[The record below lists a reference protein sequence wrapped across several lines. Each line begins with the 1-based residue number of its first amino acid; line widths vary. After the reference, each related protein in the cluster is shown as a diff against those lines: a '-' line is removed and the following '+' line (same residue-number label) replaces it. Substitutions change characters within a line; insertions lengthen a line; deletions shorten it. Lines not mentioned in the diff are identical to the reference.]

1 MPTKIRELK
10 INVDDK
16 KILIQQSPNR
26 LTMVEYQKH
35 EGKFVQLSF
44 DPSQLVDL
52 TPETC
57 GLSPQSDLSDRTV
70 RLRIYLHAKLHYRV
84 APLILQKA

>member
-1 MPTKIRELK
+1 MMTKIRELK

-16 KILIQQSPNR
+16 KILIQQSPSR

-35 EGKFVQLSF
+35 EGEHIQLSF

-57 GLSPQSDLSDRTV
+57 GLSSQADLSDKTI
-70 RLRIYLHAKLHYRV
+70 RLRIYLHAKMHYRKV
-84 APLILQKA
+84 PLILKRA